1 MINMNVSEQNQE
13 ISLENT
19 ITESEIREEKIPRMF
34 PLRLGFMSF
43 MFITFFFISVLI
55 LNVSQLLGFL
65 GITGDDLYTQII
77 DWIRETIGIANLP
90 ILVEI
95 YDFLV
100 PTENEALYISADFVL
115 SFYTIM
121 LISIRKGNSE
131 TLFSGG
137 KLKRILLQIIAFF
150 FFFIVYMQLLIR
162 ITDFIPE
169 LGPTT
174 LPLISLILGAT
185 IWLFFQGLSLFTASL
200 RSGTNVEASLTKKGG
215 RAAFGFAFI
224 APLLVLI
231 YIIGLAYGYNILID
245 FIENNPF
252 YIVDANYDLWRDLVL
267 YFTIIVGVIILLSS
281 LIAQASRKRRQ
292 KTFDNMILTMTIFFM
307 YPYILFNFTIYFVLP
322 KGGVSGGGGDELIGQ
337 ILLLADLI
345 VTLTL
350 LLLALRTAGKRTG
363 YRFGKLNKHSFIMF
377 IYASLAGQFGIRYL
391 QTTEQL
397 TGDLGVIGFLLDG
410 QYLIINAVVGLALII
425 TLFMF
430 GSNRFGRFIRVRGEI
445 SRAEQKQ
452 VNFMHSYL
460 IEELVRTEAP
470 ILVANIY
477 DDLANVMRIEKFRA
491 MQLLEKTNRRF
502 EDIKIE
508 GIKKRYVIFAKN
520 N

>member
-1 MINMNVSEQNQE
+1 
-13 ISLENT
+13 
-19 ITESEIREEKIPRMF
+19 
-34 PLRLGFMSF
+34 
-43 MFITFFFISVLI
+43 
-55 LNVSQLLGFL
+55 
-65 GITGDDLYTQII
+65 
-77 DWIRETIGIANLP
+77 
-90 ILVEI
+90 
-95 YDFLV
+95 
-100 PTENEALYISADFVL
+100 
-115 SFYTIM
+115 
-121 LISIRKGNSE
+121 
-131 TLFSGG
+131 
-137 KLKRILLQIIAFF
+137 
-150 FFFIVYMQLLIR
+150 
-162 ITDFIPE
+162 
-169 LGPTT
+169 
-174 LPLISLILGAT
+174 
-185 IWLFFQGLSLFTASL
+185 
-200 RSGTNVEASLTKKGG
+200 
-215 RAAFGFAFI
+215 
-224 APLLVLI
+224 
-231 YIIGLAYGYNILID
+231 
-245 FIENNPF
+245 
-252 YIVDANYDLWRDLVL
+252 
-267 YFTIIVGVIILLSS
+267 
-281 LIAQASRKRRQ
+281 
-292 KTFDNMILTMTIFFM
+292 MTIFFM

-391 QTTEQL
+391 QTTNQL

-430 GSNRFGRFIRVRGEI
+430 GSNKFGRFIRVRGEI

-470 ILVANIY
+470 ILVSNIY

-491 MQLLEKTNRRF
+491 MQLLEKTKRRF

-508 GIKKRYVIFAKN
+508 GIKKRYITFAN
-520 N
+520 RN